1 MQPKKKRVK
10 LLSDGWYYPQYKS
23 MFFWCPYFDKKANGG
38 GIIKFRDIRFAN
50 NFLDK
55 QHTAEL
61 NAIKS
66 VVPEQ
71 VFEWT
76 PKQ

>member
-10 LLSDGWYYPQYKS
+10 RLSDGWYYPQYKS
-23 MFFWCPYFDKKANGG
+23 LFFWCPYFDKKDV
-38 GIIKFRDIRFAN
+38 IKFRDIRFAH

-55 QHTAEL
+55 QHLAEV

-66 VVPEQ
+66 TVNVQ
-71 VFEWT
+71 VFEWK